1 MKLKIYTD
9 GACRGNPGI
18 CAIAFMILDNENR
31 TVKTYS
37 EYIGTGTNNQAEY
50 KALINA
56 LESAKYFGNELECYS
71 DSKLLVNQMNG
82 EWKVKHPNMK
92 ILWKTAIALKDTFHH
107 ISFTYVPRT
116 NMYIQRVDQLANQTL
131 DNLEK
136 PDLKQIE
143 SSNYKQINF
152 LDKRFK
158 QTANKKKTGRTMGR
172 PKESFR
178 IPLGDGKTLSVAI
191 FPTRKDPRAEVIS
204 VQVQKY
210 EDEKWENIGKIAVYR
225 SPEGNYSRLPDRDK
239 PSE

>member
-1 MKLKIYTD
+1 M
-9 GACRGNPGI
+9 
-18 CAIAFMILDNENR
+18 
-31 TVKTYS
+31 
-37 EYIGTGTNNQAEY
+37 
-50 KALINA
+50 INA

-225 SPEGNYSRLPDRDK
+225 SPEGNYSRLPYRDK